1 MALELEHVLGDGRD
15 DNDDDLETLET
26 LETPEGLGS
35 ERSTGMVS

>member
-15 DNDDDLETLET
+15 DNDNDLET

>member
-1 MALELEHVLGDGRD
+1 MLGDGRD